1 MENQACDIQNRPAND
16 TGYFGKYRGEV
27 ADNKDPENR
36 GRLRLF
42 VRHLGE
48 NYKTAW
54 ALPCLP
60 FGGAPETGM
69 FFIPDNGS
77 RIWVEF
83 EQGDINFP
91 IWTGTYWDDLTDP
104 PAEAQPEENDPVR
117 RAFKTPSG
125 HVLLFD
131 DMSDKEIIRLFHSG
145 GAFLEMDEAGRA
157 KLSDNSDAAI
167 TLDAEA
173 GEIVIADANGNV
185 MTMSSAGTKVEDS
198 NGNIIEMASAG
209 VTVSADK
216 IVLSGTSVMLGGEGG
231 EPVIKGQSFLSLFM
245 THMHP
250 SAMGPTGPPIPQ
262 GEMSTLSTT
271 VMTT

>member
-1 MENQACDIQNRPAND
+1 MENQAFNVQNRPTND

-48 NYKTAW
+48 NYQTAW

-69 FFIPDNGS
+69 FFVPDNGS
-77 RIWVEF
+77 RVWVEF

-91 IWTGTYWDDLTDP
+91 IWTGTYWDSQTDP
-104 PAEAQPEENDPVR
+104 PAEARPEEDDPVR

-125 HVLLFD
+125 HLLLFD
-131 DMSDKEIIRLFHSG
+131 DKSDSEIVRLFHKG
-145 GAFLEMDEAGRA
+145 GAFLEMDEAGRS
-157 KLSDNSDAAI
+157 KLSDNADASI
-167 TLDAEA
+167 TLDAKA
-173 GEIVIADANGNV
+173 GEIVIVDAHGNT
-185 MTMSSAGTKVEDS
+185 MTMSSSGTTIEDS
-198 NGNIIEMASAG
+198 NGNVIEMASAG
-209 VTVSADK
+209 VTVSANK
-216 IVLSGTSVMLGGEGG
+216 IVLNGTSVMLGGEGG

-271 VMTT
+271 VMMK